1 MHNLPG
7 AHFRPKDARD
17 AQSHRGDVLA
27 SANLGLV
34 ALHLHNVGK
43 LRGYVLRYVLKA
55 NDLAISV
62 MQCGMLHSR
71 SNLLPSTRGRAKGIS
86 EGYVFAMG
94 VHHPEG
100 LRVPFEELA

>member
-1 MHNLPG
+1 MHNLP
-7 AHFRPKDARD
+7 HTVFTPKYARN
-17 AQSHRGDVLA
+17 AQGNRSELLP

-43 LRGYVLRYVLKA
+43 LRSYVLRYVLKA

-62 MQCGMLHSR
+62 MQCGVLHSR